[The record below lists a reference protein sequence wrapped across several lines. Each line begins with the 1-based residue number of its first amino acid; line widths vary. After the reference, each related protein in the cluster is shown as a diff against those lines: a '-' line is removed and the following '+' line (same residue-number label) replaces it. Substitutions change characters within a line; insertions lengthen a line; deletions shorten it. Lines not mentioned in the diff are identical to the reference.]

1 MIIIA
6 SDSNLEEELGKVG
19 KSGVLTGGTFVDL
32 TRKELRQQA
41 KLNGAQCG
49 AKFASNEALKSV
61 SYPIQALAKSSKTLP
76 AMLGCLWSGKA
87 ITRLQWAAAFG
98 ITLGTAGF
106 SMGGKKGSDIEAKPL
121 GVLLLIVSLLC
132 DGTVSAAQ
140 QGMRNQ
146 KEKLSPYEQ
155 MFMTNVGAAMILL
168 PVAFVSGQLQA
179 GIGFLMENIT
189 ILDEIAIFALCS
201 AFGQVFIFLTIAWFG
216 PDTNAKITTVRKMAT
231 VLISIVWFGH
241 TIGTT
246 QWAFVG
252 VVFASVFA
260 EISEKLSRASNWKTD
275 EPASTDELLQ
285 LSQSGP
291 SPWHSMMPR
300 LTNGKKENGKKSRV
314 SQIGEEQR
322 RPVLPVLPVHMSSN
336 FLATSACAPSLPAR
350 PVGTPQK
357 RHLAARGHAAQRAP
371 VVVLGGGAAGMM
383 AAMTA
388 GRRGRP
394 VTLLEKN
401 SELGKKI
408 RISGG
413 GRCNFTNISEKLD
426 RAYHSSPVI
435 DEDFAQ
441 SDGSFFQKAFR
452 RYPPE
457 KFIALV
463 ESHGIKY
470 HEKKLGQLFCNKSAR
485 QIVDMLQQ
493 ECLAASVELCTE
505 AECLTVAAVDGPRAA
520 RYRIEYLK
528 DDKKKEIYAEA
539 VLVASGGL
547 SYARSCGATDL
558 AHRIADSFNL
568 KVTGVRPG
576 LVPLLLP
583 SDAWTRSL
591 TGVSLEVAACMGS
604 TVFVERILFT
614 HKGISG
620 PAVLQASS
628 YWEHHADAHKPLV
641 LDVLPYLKEE
651 EVLEWLQR
659 RAESCR
665 KRQSRRPMPASEEL
679 ARKLPRRFA
688 DGFWKNEA
696 SKHLGVRPRSG
707 LEDLESSALQRLA
720 SLLKRWEVKVIG
732 TEGYPKAE
740 VTCGGVS
747 TEELSDETMECKRQP
762 GLFFIGEAV
771 DVTGWLGG
779 YNFQWAWASGFAA
792 GAVC

>member
-1 MIIIA
+1 M
-6 SDSNLEEELGKVG
+6 D
-19 KSGVLTGGTFVDL
+19 
-32 TRKELRQQA
+32 
-41 KLNGAQCG
+41 
-49 AKFASNEALKSV
+49 
-61 SYPIQALAKSSKTLP
+61 ALAIPPTLP
-76 AMLGCLWSGKA
+76 S
-87 ITRLQWAAAFG
+87 
-98 ITLGTAGF
+98 
-106 SMGGKKGSDIEAKPL
+106 
-121 GVLLLIVSLLC
+121 LLIGKCAQRSLAVPSSRPRARVKL
-132 DGTVSAAQ
+132 AAQ
-140 QGMRNQ
+140 G
-146 KEKLSPYEQ
+146 E
-155 MFMTNVGAAMILL
+155 GA
-168 PVAFVSGQLQA
+168 
-179 GIGFLMENIT
+179 N
-189 ILDEIAIFALCS
+189 
-201 AFGQVFIFLTIAWFG
+201 
-216 PDTNAKITTVRKMAT
+216 
-231 VLISIVWFGH
+231 
-241 TIGTT
+241 
-246 QWAFVG
+246 
-252 VVFASVFA
+252 
-260 EISEKLSRASNWKTD
+260 
-275 EPASTDELLQ
+275 
-285 LSQSGP
+285 
-291 SPWHSMMPR
+291 
-300 LTNGKKENGKKSRV
+300 
-314 SQIGEEQR
+314 
-322 RPVLPVLPVHMSSN
+322 
-336 FLATSACAPSLPAR
+336 
-350 PVGTPQK
+350 
-357 RHLAARGHAAQRAP
+357 AP

-401 SELGKKI
+401 KELGKKI

-413 GRCNFTNISEKLD
+413 GRCNFTNISDSLD
-426 RAYHSSPVI
+426 RAYHSSPSILHGVEQ
-435 DEDFAQ
+435 EDFEQ

-485 QIVDMLQQ
+485 LIVDMLQQ
-493 ECLAASVELCTE
+493 ECLAASVDLCTE
-505 AECLTVAAVDGPRAA
+505 AECLSVAAVDGHGPA

-528 DDKKKEIYAEA
+528 DEKKEEIYAEA

-547 SYARSCGATDL
+547 SYARSCGSTDL
-558 AHRIADSFNL
+558 AHRIADSFHL

-591 TGVSLEVAACMGS
+591 TGVSLEVAASMGS
-604 TVFVERILFT
+604 TVFEERILFT

-628 YWEHHADAHKPLV
+628 YWDHAQDDTLV
-641 LDVLPYLKEE
+641 LDLLPYMTEE

-659 RAESCR
+659 RAESCQ
-665 KRQSRRPMPASEEL
+665 KRQSRRHMPASEEL

-696 SKHLGVRPRSG
+696 SKRLGVSPRAG
-707 LEDLESSALQRLA
+707 LEDIEPSKLGPLA
-720 SLLKRWEVKVIG
+720 SLLKGWKVKVIG

-747 TEELSDETMECKRQP
+747 TEELSDETMECQKQP